1 MASSFESTAD
11 DRLVPVGELTI
22 HDVRFD
28 ETVRRIQQW
37 ATERSGGYVCT
48 PNADYVVRSRHD
60 TAFRSAIQ
68 DARLRVPDG
77 MWLVYASRLAGR
89 GLHGTVTGRL
99 LLPALA
105 EVAADKGLRIALFG
119 AGSGIA
125 QRVREALMRSH
136 PHLQVVAA
144 VTPPTPF
151 QIGSAPDE
159 EAVDAIRGTDPDIL
173 FVALGA
179 PKQEIW
185 MQRHAAALGGAV
197 AVGVG
202 GAFDIVAGRFREA
215 PRWMTRYGFEWLF
228 RLAQEPRRLAR
239 RYLLDDP
246 WILWWAIRIRL
257 GRLGFRNQPPDA
269 AP

>member
-1 MASSFESTAD
+1 VS
-11 DRLVPVGELTI
+11 VGELTI

-28 ETVRRIQQW
+28 EAVRRIQRW

-60 TAFRSAIQ
+60 AEFRGAIQ
-68 DARLRVPDG
+68 QARLRVPDG
-77 MWLVYASRLAGR
+77 MWMVYASRIAGR

-99 LLPALA
+99 LLPAVA
-105 EVAADKGLRIALFG
+105 EVAADQGLRIALFG
-119 AGSGIA
+119 AGAGVA
-125 QRVREALMRSH
+125 QRVGEVLMRNH
-136 PHLQVVAA
+136 PQLQVVAA

-151 QIGSAPDE
+151 QIGSAPDQA
-159 EAVDAIRGTDPDIL
+159 AVDAIRDANPDIL

-185 MQRHAAALGGAV
+185 MQRHGAELSGAV

-257 GRLGFRNQPPDA
+257 ARRPAGNQPPEA

>member
-1 MASSFESTAD
+1 
-11 DRLVPVGELTI
+11 
-22 HDVRFD
+22 
-28 ETVRRIQQW
+28 
-37 ATERSGGYVCT
+37 
-48 PNADYVVRSRHD
+48 
-60 TAFRSAIQ
+60 
-68 DARLRVPDG
+68 
-77 MWLVYASRLAGR
+77 MWLVYASRIAGR

-105 EVAADKGLRIALFG
+105 ELAADKGLRVALFG
-119 AGSGIA
+119 AGAGIA
-125 QRVREALMRSH
+125 QRVREVLTANH
-136 PHLQVVAA
+136 PRLQVVAA

-151 QIGSAPDE
+151 QIGSVADQ
-159 EAVDAIRGTDPDIL
+159 EAVDVIRETNPDIL

-179 PKQEIW
+179 PKQEVW
-185 MQRHAAALGGAV
+185 MQRHAAELGGAV

-215 PRWMTRYGFEWLF
+215 PRWMTRHGFEWLF
-228 RLAQEPRRLAR
+228 RLAQEPRRLAK

-257 GRLGFRNQPPDA
+257 ASRRVRHQPPEA

>member
-1 MASSFESTAD
+1 MTSSSESSAH
-11 DRLVPVGELTI
+11 DRVVAIGELTI

-48 PNADYVVRSRHD
+48 PNVDYVVRSRQD
-60 TAFRSAIQ
+60 REFRGAIQ

-77 MWLVYASRLAGR
+77 MGLVYASRIAAR

-99 LLPALA
+99 LLPAVA
-105 EVAADKGLRIALFG
+105 EVAAGQGLRIALFG
-119 AGSGIA
+119 AGAGVA
-125 QRVREALMRSH
+125 QRVREELMRNH
-136 PHLQVVAA
+136 PQLQVVAA

-151 QIGSAPDE
+151 QIGSAADQ
-159 EAVDAIRGTDPDIL
+159 EAVDAIREVNPDIL

-185 MQRHAAALGGAV
+185 MQRHSAELDGAV

-239 RYLLDDP
+239 RYLIDDP
-246 WILWWAIRIRL
+246 WILWWAIRTRL
-257 GRLGFRNQPPDA
+257 AGRRIRNQPPKA
-269 AP
+269 AS

>member
-1 MASSFESTAD
+1 MAD
-11 DRLVPVGELTI
+11 DRVVAIGELTI

-28 ETVRRIQQW
+28 ETVRRIQRW
-37 ATERSGGYVCT
+37 ATERAGGYVCT
-48 PNADYVVRSRHD
+48 PNVDYVVRSRHD
-60 TAFRSAIQ
+60 AEFRSAIQ
-68 DARLRVPDG
+68 GARLRVPDG
-77 MWLVYASRLAGR
+77 MWLVYASRIAGR

-105 EVAADKGLRIALFG
+105 EVAAAKGLRVALFG
-119 AGSGIA
+119 AGGDIA
-125 QRVREALMRSH
+125 QRVREVLLRNH
-136 PHLQVVAA
+136 PQLQVVAA

-151 QIGSAPDE
+151 QIGSPSDQ
-159 EAVDAIRGTDPDIL
+159 EAVDIIREANPDIL

-185 MQRHAAALGGAV
+185 MQRHAAELGGAV

-215 PRWMTRYGFEWLF
+215 PRWMTRHGFEWLF

-246 WILWWAIRIRL
+246 WILWWAMRTRL
-257 GRLGFRNQPPDA
+257 AGRGAGRSA
-269 AP
+269 S

>member
-1 MASSFESTAD
+1 MTSSSDSTAD
-11 DRLVPVGELTI
+11 DRVVPVGELTI

-60 TAFRSAIQ
+60 AEFRSAIQ
-68 DARLRVPDG
+68 GARLRVPDG
-77 MWLVYASRLAGR
+77 MWLVYASRVAGR

-119 AGSGIA
+119 ASAGIA
-125 QRVREALMRSH
+125 QRVREVLMRNH
-136 PHLQVVAA
+136 PQLQVVAA

-151 QIGSAPDE
+151 QIGSTSDQQ
-159 EAVDAIRGTDPDIL
+159 AVDAISETNPDIL

-185 MQRHAAALGGAV
+185 MQRHVAELGGAV

-257 GRLGFRNQPPDA
+257 AGRRVRNQPPEA